1 MSQHAGHESPE
12 KPGRRLEL
20 SNKPITD
27 TGCQCLVN
35 PWIAS
40 RLPAWVLKLS
50 DTSRQ
55 IRDVAGVGPFR
66 QLRRHGRLQLGQCLA
81 TGAGQMKR
89 TNYLLHVGLTPSF
102 GRPSAKIVEAA
113 IAEVFMTADKVGTQ
127 TLALPLMGYEQG
139 YAPEQVFQWI
149 VSAAGKYG
157 ADLHAV
163 VVVVTDPAVMAILQP
178 LLQAG
183 EDEME
188 TRLAQKA
195 AANAE
200 ANSGDPAGP
209 TASGP
214 PMLRF
219 HSASA
224 A

>member
-1 MSQHAGHESPE
+1 MSQAALQHSAE

-20 SNKPITD
+20 SDKCITD

-35 PWIAS
+35 PWISS
-40 RLPAWVLKLS
+40 RLPAWLLKTS

-55 IRDVAGVGPFR
+55 IRAVAGVGPFR

-127 TLALPLMGYEQG
+127 TVAMPLLGYEQG

-163 VVVVTDPAVMAILQP
+163 VVVVNDPEVMAILQP
-178 LLQAG
+178 LLKAG

-188 TRLAQKA
+188 LRLAQKA
-195 AANAE
+195 AAA
-200 ANSGDPAGP
+200 ADAKAADSQGP
-209 TASGP
+209 TAGGP
-214 PMLRF
+214 PPLRL